1 MPKKTVM
8 VVEDDEVYRELL
20 VLGLA
25 LEGFEAIPAENGAVA
40 ADLLQNH
47 TPDVLLVDMLMP
59 VMDGLRFLHWLK
71 NEAKLNI
78 PNLVITCLDGRSIAV
93 DALVAGAS
101 DVLIKPITLEA
112 LVDKIATV
120 A

>member
-1 MPKKTVM
+1 
-8 VVEDDEVYRELL
+8 
-20 VLGLA
+20 
-25 LEGFEAIPAENGAVA
+25 VA

-78 PNLVITCLDGRSIAV
+78 PTLVLTCLDGRSIAV